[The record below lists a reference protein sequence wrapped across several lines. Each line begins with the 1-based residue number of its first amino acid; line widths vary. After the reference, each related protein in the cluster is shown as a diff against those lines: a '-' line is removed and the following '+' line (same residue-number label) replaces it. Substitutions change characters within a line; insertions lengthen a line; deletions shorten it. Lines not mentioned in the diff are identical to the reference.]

1 MKKTASRAVAEL
13 PALSRPELLKLWQ
26 ELFGKPATAGIRREL
41 LIPCLAY
48 RLQESEYG
56 RPTSEQQMELRHATQ
71 AFKRSPDRGLA
82 NRIKPGTRIL
92 REWREQMHE
101 VLVTKRGYEY
111 RGVCYKSLSI
121 IARQIT
127 HTRWSGPAFFGLRKP
142 YHALRKGV

>member
-1 MKKTASRAVAEL
+1 MKKTLSRTVAEL

-26 ELFGKPATAGIRREL
+26 ELFGKPAIAGIRREL

-48 RLQESEYG
+48 RLQERAYG
-56 RPTSEQQMELRHATQ
+56 GPTPEQQMELRRATQ
-71 AFKRSPDRGLA
+71 AFGTASGRSLGM
-82 NRIKPGTRIL
+82 RIKPGTRIL
-92 REWREQMHE
+92 RKWREQMHE

-111 RGVCYKSLSI
+111 RGVCYESLSV